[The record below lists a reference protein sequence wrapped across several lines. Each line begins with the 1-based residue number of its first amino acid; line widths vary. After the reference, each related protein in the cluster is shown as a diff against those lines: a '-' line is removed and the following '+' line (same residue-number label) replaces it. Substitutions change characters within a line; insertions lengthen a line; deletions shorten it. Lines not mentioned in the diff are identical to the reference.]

1 MAGSLMPCMN
11 GEVIRWANGKYGR
24 MEFLSEIDFFSAIS
38 CRFIECD
45 EKTREP
51 LYSVEERDEKCP
63 VVAKGFSAFMLMSLK
78 DQKYQKDVDFYED
91 YFQSLRYRHLDLIK
105 TIPGSSHRDTD
116 EEIFRNHVYIED
128 INLKASA
135 PVFDYLPKSDQS
147 MLKAYNRCY
156 LEHIQQYSKLISKQ
170 YTSFDQALAECDI
183 EDKILLH
190 AINNFCNPPHIE
202 AFELYNDI
210 LLLRTMYRKKP
221 TSCMEYIRTIYKE
234 EWKEYLVILHTI
246 KTTFDPTADIQLL
259 LPEKYADDAAL
270 KAYELQKNECRKIL
284 FAKPDVTSAGKLREE
299 LLNEQPEKLQ
309 EKAVDTGNPNF
320 TYDTQKVRKI
330 YSEYNDHLFEG
341 VKELDFYNII
351 ATATLNKLTIKEG
364 MKAKFRYMIYTLSQV
379 IRDKDWYQTAA
390 RNVNTEPLRCSG
402 ANVDYIWKKRA
413 TSLIK

>member
-1 MAGSLMPCMN
+1 MAKSLMPCMN
-11 GEVIRWANGKYGR
+11 GEVTRWANGKYGK

-38 CRFIECD
+38 CRFIEYD

-63 VVAKGFSAFMLMSLK
+63 VVAKGFSAFILMSLK
-78 DQKYQKDVDFYED
+78 NQKYQKDVDFYED

-105 TIPGSSHRDTD
+105 TIPGASGQDTD
-116 EEIFRNHVYIED
+116 EEIYKNHVYIED

-147 MLKAYNRCY
+147 MLKAYNRYY
-156 LEHIQQYSKLISKQ
+156 LEHIQQYSKFSSKQ

-190 AINNFCNPPHIE
+190 AINNFCKPPNIKPYV
-202 AFELYNDI
+202 LYNHI
-210 LLLRTMYRKKP
+210 LLLRVMYREKP
-221 TSCMEYIRTIYKE
+221 GKCIEHIQTIYKK
-234 EWKEYLVILHTI
+234 EWKEYVVVLHTI
-246 KTTFDPTADIQLL
+246 KTTFDPAADIQLL
-259 LPEKYADDAAL
+259 LPEKYADEQTL
-270 KAYELQKNECRKIL
+270 QAYELQKNEYRKRL
-284 FAKPDVTSAGKLREE
+284 TGKQDATPVQELKEE
-299 LLNEQPEKLQ
+299 NLEETGN
-309 EKAVDTGNPNF
+309 TGNPNF
-320 TYDTQKVRKI
+320 PYDTQKVRKI
-330 YSEYNDHLFEG
+330 YSEYNDHLFES

-351 ATATLNKLTIKEG
+351 AAATLNELTVKEG

-379 IRDKDWYQTAA
+379 IRDKDWYKTAS
-390 RNVNTEPLRCSG
+390 RSVNTEPLRCSG

>member
-11 GEVIRWANGKYGR
+11 GEVIRWANGKYGK

-190 AINNFCNPPHIE
+190 AINNFCIPPHIE

-270 KAYELQKNECRKIL
+270 KAYELQKNECRKKL
-284 FAKPDVTSAGKLREE
+284 TGKQDVTPVREPKVE
-299 LLNEQPEKLQ
+299 SPEKKNDSGKPNYKFDT
-309 EKAVDTGNPNF
+309 EKVKKL
-320 TYDTQKVRKI
+320 YQ
-330 YSEYNDHLFEG
+330 EYNDHLFES
-341 VKELDFYNII
+341 VSEVEFYNII
-351 ATATLNKLTIKEG
+351 ANASLDELTVKEG
-364 MKAKFRYMIYTLSQV
+364 MKTKFLYMIFTLNKV
-379 IRDKDWYQTAA
+379 IQNKDWYATAS
-390 RNVNTEPLRCSG
+390 RSINSKPTICSG
-402 ANVDYIWKKRA
+402 VTVPVPWSYRA
-413 TSLIK
+413 MSLIK